1 MIKNE
6 FSPFTLQVGGKLI
19 SAENPMIMG
28 ILNLTPDSFYTVS
41 RTSEEAI
48 IERARLMISEGA
60 DILDLGGQSTRPGA
74 ERISAEEEWS
84 RVELGLVAIRK
95 AFPEILISID
105 TFYASV
111 AEKAVQQGAN
121 IINDVSAGS
130 IDPSMFETAGRLRV
144 PYVLMHMQGEP
155 QSMQNSPSYSNVVQD
170 IIFFFSQKINELRKA
185 GVKDILLDPGFGFGK
200 TIDHNYSI
208 LSKLEEFKILE
219 CPLLIGMSRKKMIQS
234 ATGTDAENALSGTI
248 AANTIAL
255 LNGAS
260 ILRVHDVQAA
270 KDAISIV
277 HFLK

>member
-19 SAENPMIMG
+19 SAEKPMIMG
-28 ILNLTPDSFYTVS
+28 IVNLTPDSFYTVS
-41 RTSEEAI
+41 RTSEKAI

-111 AEKAVQQGAN
+111 AEKSVRQGAN

-130 IDPSMFETAGRLRV
+130 IDPGMFETAGRLRV

>member
-1 MIKNE
+1 LIKNE

-19 SAENPMIMG
+19 SAEKPMIMG

-111 AEKAVQQGAN
+111 AEKAVRQGAN

-130 IDPSMFETAGRLRV
+130 IDPGMFETAGRLRV

>member
-1 MIKNE
+1 LIKNE

-19 SAENPMIMG
+19 SAEKPMIMG

-84 RVELGLVAIRK
+84 RIELGLVAIRK

-121 IINDVSAGS
+121 LINDVSAGS
-130 IDPSMFETAGRLRV
+130 IDPGMFETAGRLRA

>member
-1 MIKNE
+1 LIKNE

-19 SAENPMIMG
+19 SAEKPMIMG

-111 AEKAVQQGAN
+111 AEKAVRQGAN

>member
-19 SAENPMIMG
+19 SAEKPMIMG

-48 IERARLMISEGA
+48 IERARLMIDQGA
-60 DILDLGGQSTRPGA
+60 DILDIGGQSTRPGA
-74 ERISAEEEWS
+74 ERISSEEEWS

-130 IDPSMFETAGRLRV
+130 IDPGMFETAGRLRA

-277 HFLK
+277 NFLK

>member
-19 SAENPMIMG
+19 SAEKPMIMG

-48 IERARLMISEGA
+48 IERARLMIDLGA
-60 DILDLGGQSTRPGA
+60 DILDIGGQSTRPGA

-84 RVELGLVAIRK
+84 RVELGLTAIRK

-111 AEKAVQQGAN
+111 AEKAVRQGAN

-130 IDPSMFETAGRLRV
+130 IDPGMFETAGRLRV

-155 QSMQNSPSYSNVVQD
+155 QSMQNSPSYSNVVQE

>member
-111 AEKAVQQGAN
+111 AEKAVRQGAN

>member
-1 MIKNE
+1 M
-6 FSPFTLQVGGKLI
+6 QVGGKLI
-19 SAENPMIMG
+19 HAEKPMIMG

-111 AEKAVQQGAN
+111 AEKAVRQGAN

-130 IDPSMFETAGRLRV
+130 IDPGMFETAGRLRV

>member
-19 SAENPMIMG
+19 SAEKPMIMG

-84 RVELGLVAIRK
+84 RIELGLVAIRK

-111 AEKAVQQGAN
+111 AEKAVRQGAN

-130 IDPSMFETAGRLRV
+130 IDPGMFETAGRLRV

>member
-1 MIKNE
+1 LIKNE

>member
-19 SAENPMIMG
+19 SAEKPMIMG

-111 AEKAVQQGAN
+111 AEKAVRQGAN

-130 IDPSMFETAGRLRV
+130 IDPGMFETAGRLRV
-144 PYVLMHMQGEP
+144 PYVLMHMHGEP

>member
-19 SAENPMIMG
+19 SAEKPMIMG

-111 AEKAVQQGAN
+111 AEKAVRQGAN

-130 IDPSMFETAGRLRV
+130 IDPGMFETAGRLRV

>member
-19 SAENPMIMG
+19 SAEKPMIMG

-48 IERARLMISEGA
+48 IERARLMIDQGA
-60 DILDLGGQSTRPGA
+60 DILDIGGQSTRPGA
-74 ERISAEEEWS
+74 ERISSEEEWS

-130 IDPSMFETAGRLRV
+130 IDPGMFETAGRLRV

-277 HFLK
+277 NFLK

>member
-1 MIKNE
+1 LIKNE

-19 SAENPMIMG
+19 SAEKPMIMG

-84 RVELGLVAIRK
+84 RIELGLVAIRK

-121 IINDVSAGS
+121 LINDVSAGS
-130 IDPSMFETAGRLRV
+130 IDPGMFETAGRLRV

-155 QSMQNSPSYSNVVQD
+155 QSMQNSPSYSNVIQD